1 MGTDT
6 APDKLP
12 PASDLAHLMRVS
24 RSGDANALK
33 DLFASLYSELSDLA
47 RSRLRHMRQ
56 ATLLDTTSL
65 VHESFLRCAK
75 AERVPIA
82 DRGRFLAYA
91 SRVMRSVVVDYLRQR
106 RTERHGGEVLF
117 VTLNT
122 DIVESVCAPE
132 HRVIRISEALDAI
145 EAVDSRL
152 VQVVEMRFFAG
163 LTEAQIASSLGV
175 TERTVR
181 RVWRKARLLL
191 AIALQ

>member
-6 APDKLP
+6 EHDRAQT
-12 PASDLAHLMRVS
+12 ASDRTKPIGAPKQA
-24 RSGDANALK
+24 DAPALQT
-33 DLFASLYSELSDLA
+33 LFATLYSELNDLA
-47 RSRLRHMRQ
+47 RSRLRRMPQ

-65 VHESFLRCAK
+65 VHEAFLRCVK
-75 AERVPIA
+75 AERVPLG

-91 SRVMRSVVVDYLRQR
+91 SRVMRSVVIDYLRQNQ
-106 RTERHGGEVLF
+106 TERRGGEVLC

-122 DIVESVCAPE
+122 DIAESVCAPE
-132 HRVIRISEALDAI
+132 DRLIRISEALDEIA
-145 EAVDSRL
+145 AADPRL

-163 LTEAQIASSLGV
+163 LTEAEIASSLGV

-191 AIALQ
+191 SVALR